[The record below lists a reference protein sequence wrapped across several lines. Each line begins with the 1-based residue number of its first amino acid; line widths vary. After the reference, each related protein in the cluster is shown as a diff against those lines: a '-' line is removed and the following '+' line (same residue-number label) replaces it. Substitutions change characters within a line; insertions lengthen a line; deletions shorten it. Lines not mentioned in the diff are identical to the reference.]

1 MWVGVYCEKAKI
13 ELASKIDNLAGLSL
27 IKYIQ
32 KLSLDKSVLL
42 FR

>member
-13 ELASKIDNLAGLSL
+13 ELASKIDSLAGLSL
-27 IKYIQ
+27 IKAIQ
-32 KLSLDKSVLL
+32 KLSLYKSVFF